1 MKRRDFLKYASAAG
15 AVVAFPGFGGRSLAD
30 SLLDPPA
37 TGQGIDPLP
46 ISVYRKRLE
55 RALDLMPSYG
65 FAALFSEPST
75 NFSYLQ
81 SANFGRSERLIA
93 LVIPKSGQPLVVAPS
108 FEVERI
114 KRAVGSLADVRGWAE
129 DESPYELIYS
139 VLWTLGPARLGIE
152 PSTRYGTVVKLRKV
166 MTNWEFPDAGDL
178 FTQLRIIKS
187 DAEIALIRRA
197 VSITETSIA
206 ASFASLEAGVTERE
220 VAAHLSEQMSQRG
233 ARGGGLVQFGPDSA
247 LPHGG
252 PGDRALEHG
261 TPVLIDAGSRVHGY
275 ASDITRMH
283 FFGDDPSPKYPEV
296 FNTVLA
302 AQTAAYEAARPGTE
316 SQRLDHIART
326 VITQGGYGKYF
337 THRLGHGIGM
347 DGHEP
352 PYLVNG
358 NRRKLEVGMVFTIE
372 PGIYLPDEWG
382 VRIEDDFV
390 VRENG
395 LEVLST
401 RVSQI

>member
-1 MKRRDFLKYASAAG
+1 MKRRDFLKYASSTG
-15 AVVAFPGFGGRSLAD
+15 AVVAFPSFGGRSLAD

-81 SANFGRSERLIA
+81 NANFGRSERLIA
-93 LVIPKSGQPLVVAPS
+93 LVIPKNGQPLVVAPG

-129 DESPYELIYS
+129 EESPYGLIYS
-139 VLWTLGPARLGIE
+139 ALWTLGPARLGIE

-166 MTNWEFPDAGDL
+166 MTNWEFLDAGDL

-206 ASFASLEAGVTERE
+206 ATFASLEAGVTERE
-220 VAAHLSEQMSQRG
+220 VAAYLSEQMSQRG

-261 TPVLIDAGSRVHGY
+261 TPVLIDGGCRVHGY

-283 FFGDDPSPKYPEV
+283 FFGDDPSPKYREV

-302 AQTAAYEAARPGTE
+302 AQTAAYEAAQPGTE
-316 SQRLDHIART
+316 CQRLDHIART

-382 VRIEDDFV
+382 VRIEDDLV